1 MPSPT
6 APAIP
11 YCGPAPLPQ
20 GWMQDWNLDP
30 MVILPL
36 LMLAAWGVL
45 RREGRIVAAAG
56 VLALAFVSPLCA
68 LSTALFSA
76 RVLHHILLIAV
87 AAPLIAAA
95 LPQRTGRAPQA
106 AFLIHA
112 AVLWFWH
119 APGPYAWALASVPGY
134 WLMEATLALAAVWL
148 WQVALRTAPGAGIA
162 LLAGTTMQ
170 MGLLG
175 ALLVFAGRPLFAP
188 HLTTTEPFGL
198 SALEDQQLAGLLMWV
213 PAALPY
219 LAVALWRLRGVL
231 ERRAQA

>member
-1 MPSPT
+1 MRSLP

-36 LMLAAWGVL
+36 LMLTAWGL
-45 RREGRIVAAAG
+45 ARREMRILAAAG
-56 VLALAFVSPLCA
+56 VLAVAFVSPLCA

-76 RVLHHILLIAV
+76 RVLHHLLLIAA

-95 LPQRTGRAPQA
+95 LPWRAGRASQA

-112 AVLWFWH
+112 AVLWLWH

-134 WLMEATLALAAVWL
+134 WLMEATLTLAAVWL
-148 WQVALRTAPGAGIA
+148 WQVALRAAPGVGIA

-188 HLTTTEPFGL
+188 HLATTEPFGL

-213 PAALPY
+213 PAAAPY
-219 LAVALWRLRGVL
+219 LAVALWRLRDLLG
-231 ERRAQA
+231 RQARA